1 MGPLF
6 RSADGDSSMDMFD
19 GVRLLDDDDDDVD
32 ILLIGVG
39 LIDGL
44 FAKVKALTAKL
55 LLLIRLVLTTRDN
68 WRRKK

>member
-1 MGPLF
+1 
-6 RSADGDSSMDMFD
+6 MDMFD
-19 GVRLLDDDDDDVD
+19 GVRLFDDDDDVD

-55 LLLIRLVLTTRDN
+55 LLLIRLVLKKRDN
-68 WRRKK
+68 WRRRE

>member
-1 MGPLF
+1 
-6 RSADGDSSMDMFD
+6 MDMFD
-19 GVRLLDDDDDDVD
+19 GVRLLDDDVD

-55 LLLIRLVLTTRDN
+55 LLLIRLVLITRDN
-68 WRRKK
+68 WRRRE

>member
-19 GVRLLDDDDDDVD
+19 GVRLLDDHDDDVD

-55 LLLIRLVLTTRDN
+55 LLLIRLVLITRDN

>member
-1 MGPLF
+1 
-6 RSADGDSSMDMFD
+6 MDMFD
-19 GVRLLDDDDDDVD
+19 GVRLFDDDDVD

-55 LLLIRLVLTTRDN
+55 LLLIRLVLITRDN
-68 WRRKK
+68 WRRRE